1 MKARIIY
8 NLELNQLTTITFG
21 CTKYKFTNA
30 KGHDITMNYGLL
42 LDMIV
47 SDDDLSE

>member
-8 NLELNQLTTITFG
+8 NLELNQLTTITLG
-21 CTKYKFTNA
+21 CTKYKLTDK

-42 LDMIV
+42 LDMILP
-47 SDDDLSE
+47 DDDLSE

>member
-8 NLELNQLTTITFG
+8 NLEVSQLTTAVFSCAEYKITDD
-21 CTKYKFTNA
+21 KKN
-30 KGHDITMNYGLL
+30 DLSQDYGLL

-47 SDDDLSE
+47 PGDETE